1 MSQHPSARLTPKG
14 RERMVERIE
23 AGEPVSEVARQVGVS
38 RRTAGKWLA
47 RARAGEPMADRP
59 SRPRTLAKLT
69 PPDVEDGVCE
79 ALAASAIAF
88 SASRGVAVERVVA
101 DNGPG
106 YRSRLFNESLE
117 ARGVRH
123 KHTRPF
129 SPWQN
134 GRVERMNRTL
144 AREWRYARAWG
155 SEASRAEALGACM
168 GHCNWGRPHGACGD
182 LPRVTDPRRKQRHGT
197 QQLTVWSQQAN
208 RHCRSGPG
216 EPTACARGAF
226 PGRR

>member
-197 QQLTVWSQQAN
+197 QQLGLKSAVTQRCQPAQ
-208 RHCRSGPG
+208 
-216 EPTACARGAF
+216 
-226 PGRR
+226 RRRLRAPSAKE